1 MFDADM
7 EEAGLK
13 IEKRA
18 SLPIAAKGSLTTK
31 TTLKKTNIIDE
42 TYSYKDNR

>member
-18 SLPIAAKGSLTTK
+18 SLPIAARQPDDKNNI
-31 TTLKKTNIIDE
+31 KKTNNIDE
-42 TYSYKDNR
+42 TYSYKNNR